1 MILTGQ
7 AGSNHFLMLTMLMS
21 LALKSD
27 EGRTTGLAG
36 WHHMLLM
43 LMLMSTMMMSKAL
56 KSDKGRTG
64 LAVWH
69 HKATEKSSGTN

>member
-1 MILTGQ
+1 MILAGQ

-21 LALKSD
+21 KALKSD

-36 WHHMLLM
+36 FHHLL

-64 LAVWH
+64 LAGWH